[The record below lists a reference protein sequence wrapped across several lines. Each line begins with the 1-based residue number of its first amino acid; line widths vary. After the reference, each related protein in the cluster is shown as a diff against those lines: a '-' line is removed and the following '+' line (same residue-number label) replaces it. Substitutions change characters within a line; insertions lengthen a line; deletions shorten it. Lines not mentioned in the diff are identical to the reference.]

1 LLIKGIVVVVSAAG
15 IGFSIAQ
22 AGAAS
27 TAQPAEWSGE
37 YDVRFNAEE
46 RELFRQDIEH
56 LQQNFYQAD
65 PESRRRWIESVR
77 ERRQMLD
84 REEDRASPPL
94 ARIKPTRAAGSEAA
108 RPSGLRPVLRD
119 RVID

>member
-1 LLIKGIVVVVSAAG
+1 MIKGIVVAVSTAG
-15 IGFSIAQ
+15 IGLFIAQ
-22 AGAAS
+22 AGATP
-27 TAQPAEWSGE
+27 TAQPAESSGE
-37 YDVRFNAEE
+37 YDPRFNAEE

-56 LQQNFYQAD
+56 LQQNFYHAN

-94 ARIKPTRAAGSEAA
+94 ARIKPTRAAGGEAA
-108 RPSGLRPVLRD
+108 RPSGSRPILRD
-119 RVID
+119 RVVD